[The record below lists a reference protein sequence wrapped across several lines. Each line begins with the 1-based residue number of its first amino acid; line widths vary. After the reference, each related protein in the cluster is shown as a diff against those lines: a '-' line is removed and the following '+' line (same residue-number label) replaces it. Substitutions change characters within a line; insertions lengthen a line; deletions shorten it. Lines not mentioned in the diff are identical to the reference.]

1 MESIIQRVEDEDLVI
16 SLELLRQLG
25 VKPGDTVE
33 IRRVPET
40 EQVVAAPHDRARQ
53 LEVLRSLR
61 GIWSD
66 EDEEVFER
74 KRKEMWETWQSS
86 ASS

>member
-1 MESIIQRVEDEDLVI
+1 MESIIQRVDDEDLVI
-16 SLELLRQLG
+16 SRELLRQLG

-33 IRRVPET
+33 IRRVTET
-40 EQVVAAPHDRARQ
+40 EEAAPEANERARR

-66 EDEEVFER
+66 EDGEVFER
-74 KRKEMWETWQSS
+74 GRKEMWETWQSS